1 MSNMFVGFNTSYILF
16 LGEILLLVYY
26 KDDIL
31 NLSTPPLH
39 VPLSMSKRVPDSLHT
54 SHT

>member
-1 MSNMFVGFNTSYILF
+1 MSNMFVGFNTSYIFL

-39 VPLSMSKRVPDSLHT
+39 VKEGPDSLHT